1 MIPIIQLNDTDSLNR
16 SGNKIHVSVAHKKD
30 ILSLNMCTA
39 LAQKD
44 RRLIKW
50 DQETN
55 ESLPKHQTK
64 QTSNYR

>member
-1 MIPIIQLNDTDSLNR
+1 MIPIIQLNDTGSLNR

-30 ILSLNMCTA
+30 IFKYVSA